1 MIEGEKKGISF
12 GWLIIFIIIILVLFR
27 VDIKEKINS
36 PILNKNIEYIEN
48 FFTDLWN
55 NKIKQKFDEGINDIS
70 KNLVNT
76 GIETV
81 QDEMNEKLDEMKK
94 E

>member
-1 MIEGEKKGISF
+1 MIEGEKKGINW